1 MSNAKKDRKR
11 RSFWE
16 PDSKKVV
23 DWINNQTDLGT
34 SLQLIIV
41 DAMHKYG
48 EGDVIKAHLN
58 QREQYPGQE
67 VPTKGNAAISRP
79 EPLDVR
85 PTGTD
90 DRGAESEEPVL
101 PSFSEPE
108 GAEDSGWETE
118 PEMELDSVSVETTE
132 NEIDDDSPFDID
144 DLTREGESQEKEPE
158 YDPVSIM
165 MQDIGSTYNK

>member
-23 DWINNQTDLGT
+23 DWINSQTDLGT

-48 EGDVIKAHLN
+48 DGDVIKAHLN

-67 VPTKGNAAISRP
+67 IPMTGNTATSRP
-79 EPLDVR
+79 ESLDV
-85 PTGTD
+85 PSMDMD

-101 PSFSEPE
+101 SSFSEPE
-108 GAEDSGWETE
+108 GAEGSDRDAESEI
-118 PEMELDSVSVETTE
+118 ELDSGSVETNE
-132 NEIDDDSPFDID
+132 NDDDAPFDID
-144 DLTREGESQEKEPE
+144 TLTREEDPKEKEAE
-158 YDPVSIM
+158 YDPLSIM